1 MPQSLWECNRRNERP
16 RYFVSGL
23 LYFFGPVCLTLPKLP
38 TSLIRLTLRLPGDGV
53 LPTLSRE
60 EFCMRSSLIRRCA
73 SAVCLSALLLLSYSA
88 PTLFGQGGEPQ
99 YFAIP
104 GAKVVPVSGPPIENA
119 TVVLSRGIITAVG
132 KDVAIPP
139 EAWVI
144 EGKGLTVYPGLVDSF
159 TDVGIPAALAP
170 TGGEGGPRRPQ
181 EASRGPQDRPGS
193 TPWRSAADEVSLSD
207 KRIETWR
214 SAGFTTVV
222 SAPKGGFFPGQ
233 AAVLDLGGERAGDL
247 VVKSPV
253 AIPVS
258 LQLSGGFGSGFPSSL
273 MGVLAYVHQVW
284 LDTDWS
290 SKAQAAYE
298 KNPRGIERP
307 RYDRTEAALADAL
320 EDQALVLIPA
330 NNSVQ
335 LRRALELVDRWHVKG
350 AIYGGQMAYEVAPE
364 IAAKKLPVLVNLK
377 WPEAEKD
384 ADPEDK
390 PSLRTLQ
397 FRDRAPSS
405 PAALAKAGVKF
416 AFYSGGITAPKDT
429 LKAAKKSIDAGL
441 APDAALRAL
450 TLSPAEI
457 FGVADRLGS
466 IENGKIANLVVADGD
481 LFEEKTKIKFVFV
494 DGHKFEVREPEKP
507 KDPPKGDIT
516 GKWKLS
522 YTTPDGPEESTADLT
537 MDKDGTISGT
547 ITSKRGTA
555 SVISGYLSVDK
566 FSFTIDIPLQG
577 SPADV
582 TFSGSFDG
590 TSLKGSISVQGLSLE
605 FTGVKPGA
613 ASSAMVNWGGAQ

>member
-1 MPQSLWECNRRNERP
+1 
-16 RYFVSGL
+16 
-23 LYFFGPVCLTLPKLP
+23 
-38 TSLIRLTLRLPGDGV
+38 
-53 LPTLSRE
+53 
-60 EFCMRSSLIRRCA
+60 MRSILLLRCV
-73 SAVCLSALLLLSYSA
+73 SAVCFTALLALFCAA
-88 PTLFGQGGEPQ
+88 PSLMAQGGEPQ
-99 YFAIP
+99 YFAIR
-104 GAKVVPVSGPPIENA
+104 GAKVVPVSGPPVENA
-119 TVVLSRGIITAVG
+119 TIVISRGLITAVG
-132 KDVAIPP
+132 KDIAIPP

-144 EGKGLTVYPGLVDSF
+144 EGKGLIVYPGLVDSF
-159 TDVGIPAALAP
+159 TDVGIPVAAP
-170 TGGEGGPRRPQ
+170 VSGEGGPRGPQ
-181 EASRGPQDRPGS
+181 EGARGPEDRPFS

-214 SAGFTTVV
+214 SGGFTTVV
-222 SAPKGGFFPGQ
+222 SAPGGGIFPGQ
-233 AAVLDLGGERAGDL
+233 AAVLDLAGERAGDL

-253 AIPVS
+253 AIPVAF
-258 LQLSGGFGSGFPSSL
+258 QTAGGRGSGFPSSI
-273 MGVLAYVHQVW
+273 MGELAYVHQVW
-284 LDTDWS
+284 LDTEWS
-290 SKAQAAYE
+290 TKAQAAYE
-298 KNPRGIERP
+298 KNPRSVARP

-320 EDQALVLIPA
+320 EDHALVLIPA

-335 LRRALELVDRWHVKG
+335 LRRALELVDRWHVNG
-350 AIYGGQMAYEVAPE
+350 AIYGGQLAYEVAPE

-441 APDAALRAL
+441 APDVALRAL
-450 TLSPAEI
+450 TLSAAEI

-466 IENGKIANLVVADGD
+466 IENGKIANLVVTDGD
-481 LFEEKTKIKFVFV
+481 LFEEKTKIKIIFV
-494 DGHKFEVREPEKP
+494 DGHRFEVREPEKP

-522 YTTPDGPEESTADLT
+522 YTTPEGPEESTADLI
-537 MDKDGTISGT
+537 MEKDGTISGT
-547 ITSKRGTA
+547 VASTRGTA
-555 SVISGYLSVDK
+555 SIISGYLSVDR
-566 FSFTIDIPLQG
+566 FSFTINIPIQD

-582 TFSGSFDG
+582 TFSGTFDG
-590 TSLKGSISVQGLSLE
+590 TSLKGSLSVRGFTTE
-605 FTGVKPGA
+605 FTGVKPTNNST
-613 ASSAMVNWGGAQ
+613 ASVAVLGGAQ

>member
-1 MPQSLWECNRRNERP
+1 
-16 RYFVSGL
+16 
-23 LYFFGPVCLTLPKLP
+23 
-38 TSLIRLTLRLPGDGV
+38 
-53 LPTLSRE
+53 
-60 EFCMRSSLIRRCA
+60 MRFNWIRRFVPAFCFA
-73 SAVCLSALLLLSYSA
+73 ALLAVA
-88 PTLFGQGGEPQ
+88 PSLYAQGGEPQ
-99 YFAIP
+99 HFAIR
-104 GAKVVPVSGPPIENA
+104 GAKVVPVSGPPIEGA
-119 TVVLSRGIITAVG
+119 TVVVSRGVITAIG
-132 KDVAIPP
+132 KEATIPP

-144 EGKGLTVYPGLVDSF
+144 DGKGLIVYPGLFDSF
-159 TDVGIPAALAP
+159 TDVGIPAVP
-170 TGGEGGPRRPQ
+170 PPVGEGGPRRSQ
-181 EASRGPQDRPGS
+181 ELARGPEDRPGS
-193 TPWRSAADEVSLSD
+193 TPWRSGADEVSLSD

-233 AAVLDLGGERAGDL
+233 AAVLDLAGERAGDL

-258 LQLSGGFGSGFPSSL
+258 FQLSGGFGGGFPDSL

-290 SKAQAAYE
+290 IKAQAIYE
-298 KNPRGIERP
+298 KNPRLVARP
-307 RYDRTEAALADAL
+307 RYNRTEAALAAAL
-320 EDQALVLIPA
+320 EDHALVLVPA

-335 LRRALELVDRWHVKG
+335 LRRALELFGRWQVNG
-350 AIYGGQMAYEVAPE
+350 VLYGGQMAYEVAPE
-364 IAAKKLPVLVNLK
+364 IAAKKIPVLVDLK

-384 ADPEDK
+384 ADPEYK
-390 PSLRTLQ
+390 PSLRTLR

-416 AFYSGGITAPKDT
+416 SFYSGGITAPKDI

-466 IENGKIANLVVADGD
+466 IDNGKIANLVVADGD
-481 LFEEKTKIKFVFV
+481 LFEEKTKIKLVFV
-494 DGHKFEVREPEKP
+494 DGRKFEIREPEKP

-522 YTTPDGPEESTADLT
+522 YTTPEGPEESTADLI
-537 MDKDGTISGT
+537 MEKDGSVSGT
-547 ITSKRGTA
+547 LTSKRGTA
-555 SVISGYLSVDK
+555 DIISGYLSVDK
-566 FSFTIDIPLQG
+566 FSFTINIVLDQG
-577 SPADV
+577 ATDV
-582 TFSGSFDG
+582 TFSGTYDG
-590 TSLKGSISVQGLSLE
+590 TTLKGSISVLGLSID
-605 FTGVKPGA
+605 FTGVKPGEA
-613 ASSAMVNWGGAQ
+613 LLGGGR

>member
-1 MPQSLWECNRRNERP
+1 LALFCAAPSL
-16 RYFVSGL
+16 Y
-23 LYFFGPVCLTLPKLP
+23 
-38 TSLIRLTLRLPGDGV
+38 
-53 LPTLSRE
+53 
-60 EFCMRSSLIRRCA
+60 A
-73 SAVCLSALLLLSYSA
+73 
-88 PTLFGQGGEPQ
+88 QGGEPQ
-99 YFAIP
+99 YFAIRS
-104 GAKVVPVSGPPIENA
+104 ARVVPVSGPPVENA
-119 TVVLSRGIITAVG
+119 TVVISRGLITAIG
-132 KDVAIPP
+132 KDVTIPP

-144 EGKGLTVYPGLVDSF
+144 DGKGLIVYPGLVDSF
-159 TDVGIPAALAP
+159 TDVGIPAAP
-170 TGGEGGPRRPQ
+170 TASGEGG
-181 EASRGPQDRPGS
+181 SRGSQERARGPEDRPYS

-222 SAPKGGFFPGQ
+222 SAPKGGIFPGL
-233 AAVLDLGGERAGDL
+233 AAVLDLAGERAGDL

-253 AIPVS
+253 AIPVAF
-258 LQLSGGFGSGFPSSL
+258 QTSGGFGGGFPSSI

-284 LDTDWS
+284 LDTEWS
-290 SKAQAAYE
+290 TKAQATYE
-298 KNPRGIERP
+298 KNPRGTARP

-320 EDQALVLIPA
+320 EDHALVLIPA
-330 NNSVQ
+330 NNSIQ
-335 LRRALELVDRWHVKG
+335 LRRALELVDRWHVNG

-364 IAAKKLPVLVNLK
+364 IAAKKLHVLVNLK

-416 AFYSGGITAPKDT
+416 AFYSGGITAPKDI

-441 APDAALRAL
+441 PADAALRAL

-457 FGVADRLGS
+457 VGVADRLGS

-481 LFEEKTKIKFVFV
+481 LFEEKTKIKMVFV
-494 DGHKFEVREPEKP
+494 DGRRFEVREPEKP

-522 YTTPDGPEESTADLT
+522 YTTPEGPEESTADLT
-537 MDKDGTISGT
+537 MDKDGAVSGT
-547 ITSKRGTA
+547 VASKRGTA
-555 SVISGYLSVDK
+555 SIISGYVSVDK
-566 FSFTIDIPLQG
+566 FSFTINIPLEG
-577 SPADV
+577 SAADV
-582 TFSGSFDG
+582 TFSGTFDG
-590 TSLKGSISVQGLSLE
+590 TSLKGSISVRGFSLE

-613 ASSAMVNWGGAQ
+613 ASSAAVNLGGAQ